1 VSGSRSVSVVKGW
14 QNLWKNIEN
23 ETLTHLGEARVQQG
37 GHSDK
42 PKSPSSYST
51 VLLVCN
57 THLFWD
63 PDFDDVKLS
72 QAVYFVQ
79 RITAARDDFFRQ
91 HSPAMPP
98 LTVPVVLCGD
108 FNSMPAQRVH
118 QFLADGMFRLLG
130 CVV

>member
-1 VSGSRSVSVVKGW
+1 MKGW
-14 QNLWKNIEN
+14 HNLWKNIEN
-23 ETLTHLGEARVQQG
+23 ETLTHSSEARVQQG
-37 GHSDK
+37 EQYDK
-42 PKSPSSYST
+42 PKSPDNSST

-79 RITAARDDFFRQ
+79 RITAARDNFFRQ
-91 HSPAMPP
+91 HPPAMPP
-98 LTVPVVLCGD
+98 ITVPVVLCGD

-118 QFLADGMFRLLG
+118 QFLADGMSRLLG
-130 CVV
+130 YVV